1 MLGRAFETMFTWI
14 YIMMLMLAG
23 SFIIQLVPL
32 LFYREAVIIVN
43 VLILLGSYFIL
54 KRNPMIDLRAN
65 MLFMAGLVV
74 INSLTDLGMMS
85 YSMSWIAFAALVV
98 WSMTGGG
105 RR

>member
-1 MLGRAFETMFTWI
+1 MLTWI

-23 SFIIQLVPL
+23 SFVLQLVPL
-32 LFYREAVIIVN
+32 LFYREAVI
-43 VLILLGSYFIL
+43 LINLVILAGSYFIL
-54 KRNPMIDLRAN
+54 KRNRMIDLRAN

-85 YSMSWIAFAALVV
+85 YSMSWIAFAALVI
-98 WSMTGGG
+98 WSMMGGG

>member
-1 MLGRAFETMFTWI
+1 MFTWI